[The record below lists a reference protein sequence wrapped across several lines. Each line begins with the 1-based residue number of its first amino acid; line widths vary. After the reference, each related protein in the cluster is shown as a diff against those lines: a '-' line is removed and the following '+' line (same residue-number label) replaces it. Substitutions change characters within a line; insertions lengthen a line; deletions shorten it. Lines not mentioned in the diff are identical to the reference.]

1 MVNKSVSFT
10 IRKKQ
15 IFLLFGLRMWV
26 WDAECMNPLSLL
38 SFRAAATKKIP
49 CLLLLCIFVLFTPKR
64 IWNRTESCVKS
75 QELWTFKLSGNC
87 MWLYLDSFE
96 IEHLSLHFGVS
107 LGWKQKENFVYCFWT
122 SFYELLA
129 LLFSIYINYD
139 IWNNV
144 WAAQSL
150 KSNTVI
156 VKFRRSA

>member
-1 MVNKSVSFT
+1 MQNVWTPS
-10 IRKKQ
+10 
-15 IFLLFGLRMWV
+15 LFWALGQQQQ
-26 WDAECMNPLSLL
+26 
-38 SFRAAATKKIP
+38 KKIP
-49 CLLLLCIFVLFTPKR
+49 CFLLLCIFVLFIPKR
-64 IWNRTESCVKS
+64 IWNRTESCAKS
-75 QELWTFKLSGNC
+75 QELWTFNLSGNC

-107 LGWKQKENFVYCFWT
+107 LGWKQKENFLYSFWT

-150 KSNTVI
+150 TSNTII